1 MNYSRFLNIFRNGM
15 LFLADF
21 SSFRYVVFK
30 NNNLKTKLR
39 SLTRKKHKIHHIT
52 KHKLCKCRF
61 KLDTFTLICV
71 NKNAFFLF

>member
-1 MNYSRFLNIFRNGM
+1 MNYSCFLNIFRNRM

-39 SLTRKKHKIHHIT
+39 SLHI
-52 KHKLCKCRF
+52 KYIILQN
-61 KLDTFTLICV
+61 INYV
-71 NKNAFFLF
+71 NADLN